1 MRISDWSS
9 DVCSSDLTISR
20 LRNFRRNHLQAQEK
34 RSLVDRDHLAPA
46 FERLVLD
53 HRAVD
58 DARGVVKRRELPKGP
73 NRRLDSPRP
82 ARSIG
87 DIQPHDRA
95 RSEEH
100 PSELQSLMRLSYAR
114 FCLKKKNRSY
124 SNKKT

>member
-9 DVCSSDLTISR
+9 DVCSSDLISR

-58 DARGVVKRRELPKGP
+58 DARGVVKRRERPKGP
-73 NRRLDSPRP
+73 NRRLDCPRP
-82 ARSIG
+82 ARTIG

-95 RSEEH
+95 S
-100 PSELQSLMRLSYAR
+100 PPLSLISATTLLPFSTLR
-114 FCLKKKNRSY
+114 
-124 SNKKT
+124 